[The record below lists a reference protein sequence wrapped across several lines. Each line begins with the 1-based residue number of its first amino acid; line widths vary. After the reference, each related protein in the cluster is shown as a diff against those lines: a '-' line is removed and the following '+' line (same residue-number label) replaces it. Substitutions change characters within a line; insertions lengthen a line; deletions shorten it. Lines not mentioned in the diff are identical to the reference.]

1 MSVIYAF
8 AVHAHVVH
16 AYASHIHAVHENEK
30 KNKQA
35 VVVPS
40 PLRLHSPLPVI
51 ERSQRSSEG
60 GEVPIT
66 GLLSVDIFI

>member
-16 AYASHIHAVHENEK
+16 AYALHIHAVHENEK

-40 PLRLHSPLPVI
+40 PLRLRSPLA
-51 ERSQRSSEG
+51 RSQRSSEG

-66 GLLSVDIFI
+66 GLLSADIFI